1 MKVNDTMDTE
11 PTQGPHLQNS
21 RIAPPLLTLPNML
34 SFKALNE
41 KVAIIKQARLVL
53 K

>member
-11 PTQGPHLQNS
+11 PTGATPPKLKDC
-21 RIAPPLLTLPNML
+21 PPLLTLPNWL